1 MPGAR
6 SSNRCWVAADRG
18 QQEETFV
25 RTRRQETDLDI
36 TIRLYIGIITLSSSY
51 LYGAGLQRSKLYR

>member
-18 QQEETFV
+18 LQEETFV

-36 TIRLYIGIITLSSSY
+36 TIRLYIGIITLSSY
-51 LYGAGLQRSKLYR
+51 LYGAVLQRSKLYR